1 MTQQIQSLSSKLIEL
16 DNQIAKVT
24 KYLSQLRQQKAVIE
38 KQLIGQLQINNL
50 NNHQITMN
58 NRKIR
63 MCNEC
68 NYTPLTYTFLEEQ
81 LNRLFPNSETKV
93 KAMIKNIKAQRG
105 KKMSYV
111 IKIK

>member
-1 MTQQIQSLSSKLIEL
+1 MTEKIQSLTSKLIEL
-16 DNQIAKVT
+16 DNQISKLN
-24 KYLSQLRQQKAVIE
+24 KYLGQLRQQKSVIE
-38 KQLIGQLQINNL
+38 KELIGQLQMNNL
-50 NNHQITMN
+50 NNHQITFN

-81 LNRLFPNSETKV
+81 LNRLFPGNEGKV
-93 KAMIKNIKAQRG
+93 KAMIKNIKSQRG
-105 KKMSYV
+105 KKTGYV

>member
-1 MTQQIQSLSSKLIEL
+1 MTQQIQSLSGKLIEL

-24 KYLSQLRQQKAVIE
+24 KYLSQLRQQKTVIE

-81 LNRLFPNSETKV
+81 LNRLFPNSEVKV